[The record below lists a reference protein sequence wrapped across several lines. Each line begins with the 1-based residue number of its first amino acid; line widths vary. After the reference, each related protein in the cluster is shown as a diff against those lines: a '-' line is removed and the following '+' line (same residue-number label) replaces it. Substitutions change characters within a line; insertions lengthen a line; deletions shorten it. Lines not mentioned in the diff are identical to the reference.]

1 MGDYWRL
8 TASELAAKLRG
19 REVSAEEVARD
30 ALSRGTAVV
39 TVLAGPADKPLAEKK
54 VEVKGSQLHVTG

>member
-30 ALSRGTAVV
+30 ALSRLEAANPAYETR
-39 TVLAGPADKPLAEKK
+39 VLPEDKVRLQGRL
-54 VEVKGSQLHVTG
+54 VGLIRSY